1 MTATDI
7 ERVLVQTRFAFRR
20 WLVVPNVAWGFHIHE
35 CDLLA
40 ISGSGYIHEVE
51 IKISA
56 ADLKRDSKK
65 YHGHRD
71 NRVACLWFAVPAE
84 LGALTLELA
93 PARAG
98 VICIRETI
106 EYGHRVVDEVRKAQR
121 NPTAKPMTVEQRLAV
136 ARLGVMRYWA
146 RISA

>member
-7 ERVLVQTRFAFRR
+7 ERSLVQTRFDFRR

-40 ISGSGYIHEVE
+40 ISGSGYIHEIE
-51 IKISA
+51 IKVSA
-56 ADLKRDSKK
+56 ADLKRDGKK

-71 NRVACLWFAVPAE
+71 HRVACLWFAVPAE

-98 VICIRETI
+98 VLCIRDTD
-106 EYGHRVVDEVRKAQR
+106 YGHRILEEIRKAQR

-136 ARLGVMRYWA
+136 ARLGTMRYWS
-146 RISA
+146 RVHV